1 MKLPIDTTGVTFLC
15 ALAPEPVMDFETKR
29 QKGDLNGEPLYSVQL
44 VLLADGGAEVISVK
58 IVGTPA
64 AGLVSGT
71 PVAVVGLVATPWSM
85 GDRSGVS
92 FKASSIQPLTQAAG
106 SRGITSST
114 TSPASASADKAA

>member
-29 QKGDLNGEPLYSVQL
+29 QKGDLNGEPLFSVQL

-64 AGLVSGT
+64 AGLVSGA

-92 FKASSIQPLTQAAG
+92 FKASSIQPLTPAAG
-106 SRGITSST
+106 SRPST
-114 TSPASASADKAA
+114 PAGSAAADKAA

>member
-29 QKGDLNGEPLYSVQL
+29 QKGDLNGEPLFSVQL

-58 IVGTPA
+58 IVGSPA
-64 AGLVSGT
+64 AGLVSGA

-92 FKASSIQPLTQAAG
+92 FKASSIQPFTLAAG
-106 SRGITSST
+106 SRPAMPS
-114 TSPASASADKAA
+114 ASAAADKAA